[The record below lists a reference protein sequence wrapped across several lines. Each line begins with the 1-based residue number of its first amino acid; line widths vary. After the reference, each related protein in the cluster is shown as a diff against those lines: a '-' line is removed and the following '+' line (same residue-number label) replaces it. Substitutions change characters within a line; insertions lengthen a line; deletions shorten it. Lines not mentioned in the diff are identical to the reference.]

1 MTLVESMYYR
11 WSNISRFG
19 IQGMLDCY
27 IQSVTFFS
35 ERVSRKSRPI
45 SFTGFNL
52 GFKLYPAGARAHSKI
67 TRVHPGCMSH
77 TR

>member
-35 ERVSRKSRPI
+35 EQVSRKKRPI
-45 SFTGFNL
+45 SFKNQRFLNIQPPMEPRDFRGFVD
-52 GFKLYPAGARAHSKI
+52 G
-67 TRVHPGCMSH
+67 
-77 TR
+77 